1 MPKTITSTELQKNT
15 RELIEW
21 TRARGEPIIVESD
34 GKPVA
39 AILSYAEFQAN
50 DQVREARTARFT
62 QLQAAAGAN
71 AAANGLTEIEAMVL
85 VDAER
90 QMMFDE
96 RLSTS

>member
-21 TRARGEPIIVESD
+21 TRTRGEPIIVEAD

-39 AILSYAEFQAN
+39 AILSYAEFQAY
-50 DQVREARTARFT
+50 DQVRQAHTARFA

-71 AAANGLTEIEAMVL
+71 AAANGLSEAEAMAL

-90 QMMFDE
+90 QMMFDD
-96 RLSTS
+96 RLSIS